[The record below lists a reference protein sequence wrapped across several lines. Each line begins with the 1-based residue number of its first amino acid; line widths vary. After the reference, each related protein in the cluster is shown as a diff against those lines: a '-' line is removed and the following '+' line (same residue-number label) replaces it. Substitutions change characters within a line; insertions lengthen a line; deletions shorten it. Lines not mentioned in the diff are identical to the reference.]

1 MAFFNSKSREERAK
15 SMMAALNTPAITSSS
30 PIYQQVQI
38 SDQPTAV
45 DLNKKRL
52 ITVTLDKLKPYEGN
66 PRRTKNPAYEEIK
79 ASIKSRGLDHAP
91 NITQRPGD
99 DFYTIADG
107 GNTRLQALNE
117 LFAETKDIRFWS
129 IECVF
134 KPWQGD
140 DEISSELNMIIGH
153 LAENDIR
160 GELSFIEKALG
171 VQRVKA
177 LYEEQCKEFFS
188 HRKLAEKLTE
198 NGYPVPH
205 QVIARMEQ
213 CLTYLYPHIPNVLL
227 EGMGKPQIDKL
238 LGMRNKAENAYNKNK
253 EEIEPQVHF
262 DEIWLDTLSPFDE
275 QPNEF
280 VINDFQDVLITAL
293 VEAFY
298 HQIPYETFKL
308 EIDLAEQKLRKLAEK
323 HADILQLA
331 TESERHLIEAEKEQT
346 ARVTKPA
353 IQGNDHKDNVDN
365 TPLSANSFTDTV
377 EENLNT
383 EAEDEYRDEPEE
395 TSENLA
401 IPSIQEMNHA
411 IQEHFSNLGFVP
423 GENPEAQRKKEAADN
438 GLEFAYSSA
447 FPITHIWKVNPN
459 KPLAMEAYSLAVE
472 IADECG
478 IADCIEHI
486 IHEPIDYAFRVHP
499 LNTDKN
505 HSVLTQQIH
514 QILTALSTTD
524 EPQEIV
530 LSPMLWLGTQEQAPQ
545 VSDLMLVRL
554 FRLIRLNRYLKEM
567 TLGGNHA

>member
-30 PIYQQVQI
+30 PVYQQTQI
-38 SDQPTAV
+38 VNPPTAV

-177 LYEEQCKEFFS
+177 LYEEQCQEFFS
-188 HRKLAEKLTE
+188 HRKLAEKLNE
-198 NGYPVPH
+198 NGYPISF
-205 QVIARMEQ
+205 QLIARMEQ

-253 EEIEPQVHF
+253 EEIEPQAHF

-331 TESERHLIEAEKEQT
+331 TESERHNTETEKEHT
-346 ARVTKPA
+346 VKVTQPST
-353 IQGNDHKDNVDN
+353 QSNDDKDNVEN
-365 TPLSANSFTDTV
+365 QLSANSFTDTV
-377 EENLNT
+377 EENNLNT
-383 EAEDEYRDEPEE
+383 EAEDEYEE

-401 IPSIQEMNHA
+401 IPSIQEMNNA

-423 GENPEAQRKKEAADN
+423 GENPEEQRKKEATDN
-438 GLEFAYSSA
+438 GLEFACSGA
-447 FPITHIWKVNPN
+447 FPITHIWKINPN
-459 KPLAMEAYSLAVE
+459 KPLTMEAYSLAVE

-486 IHEPIDYAFRVHP
+486 IHEPIDYAFRVHS
-499 LNTDKN
+499 LNPDKN
-505 HSVLTQQIH
+505 HSALTQQIH
-514 QILTALSTTD
+514 QILTALSSTTD
-524 EPQEIV
+524 ETQDFL
-530 LSPMLWLGTQEQAPQ
+530 LSPILWFGTQERAPL

-554 FRLIRLNRYLKEM
+554 FRLIRLNRYIKEM
-567 TLGGNHA
+567 TLGGNYA

>member
-171 VQRVKA
+171 VQRVKT
-177 LYEEQCKEFFS
+177 LYEEQSGETLS
-188 HRKLAEKLTE
+188 HRRLAEKLTE
-198 NGYPVPH
+198 SGYPVPH

-227 EGMGKPQIDKL
+227 EGLGKAQIDKL
-238 LGMRNKAENAYNKNK
+238 LGMRNKAENAWDVHRLDV
-253 EEIEPQVHF
+253 EPQVHF

-275 QPNEF
+275 QPKEF

-293 VEAFY
+293 VDAFY
-298 HQIPYETFKL
+298 HKIPYETFKL

-331 TESERHLIEAEKEQT
+331 TESERHNTETEKEHTVKT
-346 ARVTKPA
+346 AKPST
-353 IQGNDHKDNVDN
+353 QNNDDKDNVENQFSVN
-365 TPLSANSFTDTV
+365 TFTDTV
-377 EENLNT
+377 EENNLNT
-383 EAEDEYRDEPEE
+383 EAKDEYEE
-395 TSENLA
+395 ISENLA
-401 IPSIQEMNHA
+401 IPSIQEMNNA

-423 GENPEAQRKKEAADN
+423 GENPEEQRKKEATDN
-438 GLEFAYSSA
+438 GLEFACSGA
-447 FPITHIWKVNPN
+447 FPITHIWKINPN
-459 KPLAMEAYSLAVE
+459 KPLTMEAYSLAVE

-486 IHEPIDYAFRVHP
+486 IHEPIDYAFRVHS
-499 LNTDKN
+499 LNPDKN
-505 HSVLTQQIH
+505 HSALTQQIH
-514 QILTALSTTD
+514 QILTALSSTTD
-524 EPQEIV
+524 ETQDFL
-530 LSPMLWLGTQEQAPQ
+530 LSPMLWFGTQERAPL

-554 FRLIRLNRYLKEM
+554 FRLIRLNRYIKEM
-567 TLGGNHA
+567 TLGGNYA